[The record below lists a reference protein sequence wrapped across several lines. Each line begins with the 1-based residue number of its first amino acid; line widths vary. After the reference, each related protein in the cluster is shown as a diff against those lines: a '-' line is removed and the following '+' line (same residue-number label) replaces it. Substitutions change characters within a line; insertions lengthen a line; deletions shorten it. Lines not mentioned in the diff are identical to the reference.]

1 MPRRGRGL
9 FFPRTHSLTC
19 QGLDARA
26 LKQPGRAVVV
36 VQLLVAEVE
45 ARVDVAVLLRD
56 LRIVKVR
63 GGSCGGSHGGS
74 QGGVEGR
81 GRRRPA
87 SSGRKQTG
95 MQWQDGA
102 EVQEVVWIRRGKT
115 EGGGVNMLN

>member
-9 FFPRTHSLTC
+9 FFFPRTHSLTC

-36 VQLLVAEVE
+36 VQLLIGEVE

-56 LRIVKVR
+56 LRIVKIR
-63 GGSCGGSHGGS
+63 GGSHGGG

-87 SSGRKQTG
+87 SSGKKQTG

-102 EVQEVVWIRRGKT
+102 EVQEAVWIGRGKT
-115 EGGGVNMLN
+115 EGGVNMLN